1 MTRSKTLPY
10 ILVVPAGIFLV
21 GIILY
26 PILYGI
32 YLSLT
37 NQSLIGFP
45 VDFVGLQNFINLFQ
59 DSVFHKVLYNSLW
72 WSIMTVGGV
81 MLLGFGQA
89 LLLNRPFF
97 GRNFARGVLLVA
109 WTVPTVAVGIIFYRF
124 YDPLIGLLNQVVMA
138 MGFER
143 LGILSNTR
151 TALFFVAIAVIW
163 RFYPFVMLML
173 LAGLQAISP
182 QLYEAASVDGATA
195 RHRFWHI
202 TLPMMRPM
210 ITLVT
215 VLQFIWLFNHFDIIW
230 ILTQGGPADATH
242 TMATYAFYQSYKCW
256 SYGYASAIGVIMLII
271 MFVTAVFYLKL
282 QEQQKGPS

>member
-1 MTRSKTLPY
+1 MSRSKLLPY
-10 ILVVPAGIFLV
+10 ILVIPAGLFIIS
-21 GIILY
+21 IILY

-37 NQSLIGFP
+37 NQGLIGFP
-45 VDFVGLQNFINLFQ
+45 VDFVGLQNFIDLFQ
-59 DSVFHKVLYNSLW
+59 DEVFHKVLQYSLW
-72 WSIMTVGGV
+72 WSITSVGGV

-89 LLLNRPFF
+89 LFLNRPFF
-97 GRNFARGVLLVA
+97 GRNIARGVLLVA

-124 YDPLIGLLNQVVMA
+124 YDPLIGNVNQVVRA

-143 LGILSNTR
+143 LGILSDVR

-195 RHRFWHI
+195 RHKFWHI
-202 TLPMMRPM
+202 TLPMMRP
-210 ITLVT
+210 ILTLVMI
-215 VLQFIWLFNHFDIIW
+215 LQFIWLFNHFDIIW
-230 ILTQGGPADATH
+230 VLTQGGPADATH
-242 TMATYAFYQSYKCW
+242 TMATYAFYRSYKTW
-256 SYGYASAIGVIMLII
+256 AYGYASAIGVIMLGIL
-271 MFVTAVFYLKL
+271 FVFAVLYLRL
-282 QEQQKGPS
+282 QDRE